1 MWQIKNGSI
10 QFINVLQKCMLQN
23 NGNTPI
29 AAVEKRHSF
38 YSVFIHLFKEWKYR
52 KICSATLFHSSR
64 YSVWQWKMH
73 QHFLKML
80 LPFTLMCIIYIF
92 IEIQWCMHTLTFFL
106 CCFAFLKKWFVI
118 SKNMIYGFWTRDDD
132 EDDDD
137 IVLVT
142 EHILN
147 SRIRYHKCKLSL

>member
-1 MWQIKNGSI
+1 MYCKSACYKITETRPLLQSKSGIPFIPFLFTSLKNGNI
-10 QFINVLQKCMLQN
+10 ERFVAQHYFIVVD
-23 NGNTPI
+23 I
-29 AAVEKRHSF
+29 
-38 YSVFIHLFKEWKYR
+38 
-52 KICSATLFHSSR
+52 
-64 YSVWQWKMH
+64 VWQWKMH

-106 CCFAFLKKWFVI
+106 CCFAFLKKWLVI